1 MSNDNWEILIKK
13 NKSFIIRRFIILGKG
28 GDGVKVHLH
37 SLGCK
42 VNQYDTEALAER
54 FRSAGFTLSD
64 SPEGCDVY
72 VINSCTVTA
81 VADQK
86 SRQAIRKFRRMA
98 PDACVVLS
106 GCMVQAYPDKASSL
120 EEADI
125 VAGVRDLE
133 KIIDHV
139 NAFFEQ
145 RRGGAADRVLD
156 VAEHDRDE
164 TFQNLPIEEFLGR
177 TRAFIKIQD
186 GCNRR
191 CSYCIIPTA
200 RGRSRSRTLEDLE
213 QELQKIKA
221 AGYREVVLVGI
232 NFCCY
237 GPDIG
242 KTFTDPIELACNMGF
257 DRVRIGSL
265 EFDNISA
272 ASIEK
277 LASFPNF
284 CPQFHISLQSGS
296 DSVLRRMYRN
306 YDTKAYRALCAQLR
320 ATFPDGTI
328 TTDIMTGFPFET
340 EEEFEES
347 LAFAKEIG
355 FEKIHVFPFS
365 PRAGTPAAE
374 MQPQVPKAVKK
385 ERARRMIA
393 LGEEL
398 RTAFLERQVGRDL
411 EVLCETFEDGMVTGH
426 TANYTPVRFPSDRD
440 RQNELV
446 TIHIDGVEKEQ
457 DACVGTLLS
466 E

>member
-1 MSNDNWEILIKK
+1 
-13 NKSFIIRRFIILGKG
+13 
-28 GDGVKVHLH
+28 
-37 SLGCK
+37 
-42 VNQYDTEALAER
+42 
-54 FRSAGFTLSD
+54 
-64 SPEGCDVY
+64 
-72 VINSCTVTA
+72 
-81 VADQK
+81 
-86 SRQAIRKFRRMA
+86 
-98 PDACVVLS
+98 
-106 GCMVQAYPDKASSL
+106 
-120 EEADI
+120 
-125 VAGVRDLE
+125 
-133 KIIDHV
+133 
-139 NAFFEQ
+139 
-145 RRGGAADRVLD
+145 AADRVLD
-156 VAEHDRDE
+156 VPEHERDE

-191 CSYCIIPTA
+191 CSYCIIPAA

-213 QELQKIKA
+213 QELRKIKA

-242 KTFTDPIELACNMGF
+242 KTFTDPIELACGMGF

-265 EFDNISA
+265 EFDNIGPEA
-272 ASIEK
+272 IEK

-306 YDTKAYRALCAQLR
+306 YDTKAYKALCDRLR

-347 LAFAKEIG
+347 LAFAREIG

-365 PRAGTPAAE
+365 PRTGMPAAE

-446 TIHIDGVEKEQ
+446 TVRIDGVEKEQ